1 MTRKSIKKIIA
12 TTLAVGL
19 LSSLPISAFAKT
31 SSNNINGVT
40 VTTTCNQKNSSH
52 YIHKAYASGSARI
65 YYTQNGESLSANV
78 PGSSQSNYWVAS
90 KTLKANQYAVKAT
103 TTYSGQTVTAS
114 YQ

>member
-31 SSNNINGVT
+31 YSNVIDGVT
-40 VTTTCNQKNSSH
+40 VTTTCNQKSSYH
-52 YIHKAYASGSARI
+52 YIHKAYVSGSAKI
-65 YYTQNGESLSANV
+65 YYTQNGESFSENIK
-78 PGSSQSNYWVAS
+78 GSSQADYWVAS
-90 KTLKANQYAVKAT
+90 KALKANQYAVKAT
-103 TTYSGQTVTAS
+103 TTYNGKTVTAP